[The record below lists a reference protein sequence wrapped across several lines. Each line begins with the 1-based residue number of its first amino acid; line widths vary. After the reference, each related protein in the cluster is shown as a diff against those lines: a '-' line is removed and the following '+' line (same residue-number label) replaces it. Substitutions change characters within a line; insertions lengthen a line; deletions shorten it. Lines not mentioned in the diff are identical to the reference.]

1 MKNYTQII
9 KAVLFAFIFF
19 LGLQSI
25 KAQSDEISATIIN
38 AQTQE
43 VLESVHVINL
53 SQIKGTIT
61 DKDGNFTVPAV
72 ANDTLL
78 LSYLGFK
85 TIKVRVT
92 NDMMTF
98 QNTKIALTELA
109 YALEEVVLKPY
120 QLTGYLEIDIRK
132 LPVNTAFQ
140 YSISGL
146 KVSYEA
152 GNKRPS
158 SVSKVLGA
166 ILNPA
171 DLLRNLF
178 GKKPKQM
185 RKLRQI
191 KEDNNIK
198 DLLASKFDR
207 ETLIALLQIE
217 EVDIQDILSNCNY
230 SKSFIKTA
238 NDLQIL
244 DAISGCYEEYK
255 VLNRQK

>member
-1 MKNYTQII
+1 MRYTFP
-9 KAVLFAFIFF
+9 KVLKILLVSLLALSSQALI
-19 LGLQSI
+19 
-25 KAQSDEISATIIN
+25 AQNDEVKATIIN
-38 AQTQE
+38 AQTQDP
-43 VLESVHVINL
+43 LESVHVVNL

-61 DKDGNFTVPAV
+61 NKEGAFTIPAAV
-72 ANDTLL
+72 NDTLL

-98 QNTKIALTELA
+98 QNTEIALTELA

-120 QLTGYLEIDIRK
+120 QLTGYLEIDIKK
-132 LPVNTAFQ
+132 LPVDTSFQ

-146 KVSYEA
+146 NVSYEA

-178 GKKPKQM
+178 GKKPRQM
-185 RKLRQI
+185 RKLRQM
-191 KEDNNIK
+191 KEDHYIK

-207 ETLIALLQIE
+207 ETLTALLQIE

>member
-1 MKNYTQII
+1 MRNNRPTI
-9 KAVLFAFIFF
+9 KIVLFTFTFI

-25 KAQSDEISATIIN
+25 LAQSDEINATIIN

-43 VLESVHVINL
+43 ALESVHVINL

-132 LPVNTAFQ
+132 LPVNTA
-140 YSISGL
+140 Y
-146 KVSYEA
+146 
-152 GNKRPS
+152 
-158 SVSKVLGA
+158 
-166 ILNPA
+166 
-171 DLLRNLF
+171 
-178 GKKPKQM
+178 
-185 RKLRQI
+185 
-191 KEDNNIK
+191 
-198 DLLASKFDR
+198 LA
-207 ETLIALLQIE
+207 
-217 EVDIQDILSNCNY
+217 
-230 SKSFIKTA
+230 
-238 NDLQIL
+238 
-244 DAISGCYEEYK
+244 
-255 VLNRQK
+255 

>member
-1 MKNYTQII
+1 MRKNIPQLLCL
-9 KAVLFAFIFF
+9 LFSFVFF
-19 LGLQSI
+19 SLQ
-25 KAQSDEISATIIN
+25 AQTDEISATIVN

-43 VLESVHVINL
+43 ALESVHIINL

-61 DKDGNFTVPAV
+61 NKEGKFTIPAV

-92 NDMMTF
+92 NDMFAFKDT
-98 QNTKIALTELA
+98 QIALTELA

-120 QLTGYLEIDIRK
+120 QLTGYLEIDIKK
-132 LPVNTAFQ
+132 LPVDSSFQ

-146 KVSYEA
+146 NVSYES
-152 GNKRPS
+152 GKRRPS

-178 GKKPKQM
+178 GKKPRQM
-185 RKLRQI
+185 RKLRQM
-191 KEDNNIK
+191 KEDDYIK
-198 DLLASKFDR
+198 DLLATKFDR

-255 VLNRQK
+255 VLNRNN